1 MNDWQ
6 APLDFWFLPT
16 EATGYGAPRPV
27 WFRKS
32 DEFDRSIAERFGA
45 WIERALDGELSD
57 WDAVPEGAL
66 ARILLLDQFPRNVYR
81 DTPRAFAGDALA
93 LRAAEAMLVRG
104 DDRRLMPVQR
114 VFAYLP
120 FEHAE
125 DLPAQARA
133 VALFEALAAAWPEGA
148 GYLDYA
154 RRHRDVIQRFGRFP
168 HRNVLLGRVSTP
180 EELAFLAQPGSRF

>member
-16 EATGYGAPRPV
+16 EAAGYGAPRPA

-32 DEFDRSIAERFGA
+32 DEFDRSIAKRFGV
-45 WIERALDGELSD
+45 WIERALDGELGD

-125 DLPAQARA
+125 HLPAQARA